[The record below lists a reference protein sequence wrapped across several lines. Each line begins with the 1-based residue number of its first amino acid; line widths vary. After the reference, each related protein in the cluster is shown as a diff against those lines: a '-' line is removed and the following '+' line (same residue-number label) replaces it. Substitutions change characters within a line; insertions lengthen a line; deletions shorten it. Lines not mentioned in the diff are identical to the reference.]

1 MSRATKAQPPR
12 SAFDELIATEQE
24 IAAGAAAAERE
35 AEALLAVA
43 RLGAASGA
51 RESAQ
56 ALERELT
63 RLDERARSVRETL
76 VRTIEAEAARNIARY
91 RSLSDAEV
99 AGLAA
104 EAAAEVT
111 GLAPERAP

>member
-1 MSRATKAQPPR
+1 MNRSAKAQPPS
-12 SAFDELIATEQE
+12 SAFDELLATEQE
-24 IAAGAAAAERE
+24 IAAGAAAAEGE
-35 AEALLAVA
+35 AKALLAVA
-43 RLGAASGA
+43 RLDAASGA

-56 ALERELT
+56 ALEGELT

-76 VRTIEAEAARNIARY
+76 VRTVEAEVARTISRY

-99 AGLAA
+99 ARLAA
-104 EAAAEVT
+104 EVAAEVT